1 MGNENVYDKAYDNNE
16 NAYDENTNN
25 RVNPILLKFLD
36 ENTAKGKLQIIER
49 YGDELD
55 DRTLTNIEASLD
67 IVAASN
73 DHDDRIGYIRANLRT
88 RAQYETTRLR

>member
-1 MGNENVYDKAYDNNE
+1 MENNT
-16 NAYDENTNN
+16 ENTSG
-25 RVNPILLKFLD
+25 VNPILMQFLD
-36 ENTAKGKLQIIER
+36 ENTSKGKLQIIER

-73 DHDDRIGYIRANLRT
+73 DHDDRIG
-88 RAQYETTRLR
+88 

>member
-1 MGNENVYDKAYDNNE
+1 MDCNMNNE
-16 NAYDENTNN
+16 KINETLGLDG
-25 RVNPILLKFLD
+25 VNPILLKFLD

-49 YGDELD
+49 YGEELD
-55 DRTLTNIEASLD
+55 DRTLNNIEASLD

-73 DHDDRIGYIRANLRT
+73 DHDDRIGFICANLRT